1 MTDLE
6 AIMVIESGDHR
17 EEEDTVIEAWQT
29 LIDSGTVW
37 QLQGFYARTAYS
49 LIAAGICSS
58 ENK

>member
-17 EEEDTVIEAWQT
+17 EDAVIEAWQT

-37 QLQGFYARTAYS
+37 QLQGFYVRTAYS

>member
-6 AIMVIESGDHR
+6 AIMVIESGDHGEGR
-17 EEEDTVIEAWQT
+17 VIEAWQS

-37 QLQGFYARTAYS
+37 SLQGFYVRTAYA
-49 LIAAGICSS
+49 LIAARICSS